1 MTRLGGAY
9 ANQGQYPQALKAFQ
23 EALPI
28 HREVSN
34 RRWEAIAWRNIGA
47 VYGQQQEWRLAR
59 DAYGEALK
67 IYQELGDVAEEE
79 AIRQRI
85 AEARSQ

>member
-1 MTRLGGAY
+1 
-9 ANQGQYPQALKAFQ
+9 
-23 EALPI
+23 
-28 HREVSN
+28 
-34 RRWEAIAWRNIGA
+34 

-85 AEARSQ
+85 AEARRQ